1 MQKVAKQL
9 ILTVTMMRGT
19 CCIYTHTLS
28 LSFADDVPPANNIFD
43 DGPSTIFHDF
53 PAVLICHPH
62 PALFF
67 SSAYITCKKIC
78 NQTAIDENPVDP
90 VTAPS
95 GCNAYQNPEGASY
108 EYRCFAALPI
118 LPDERGQGGHG
129 PGSATADHT
138 PPTTSKTPL
147 IVVGS
152 LIMLAAIWPC
162 VNIMKR
168 CRVQAGPGLG
178 FEPLESGII
187 ATLNENFVGNDHDYG
202 DDEEEDDDVFTR
214 DGADGG
220 ADKSS
225 IRPEGLQRSPALP
238 MRGSTDA

>member
-1 MQKVAKQL
+1 MMEICKKVSN
-9 ILTVTMMRGT
+9 IIIVSDTVLALPLSSGLQEGDG
-19 CCIYTHTLS
+19 CAQFDTLS
-28 LSFADDVPPANNIFD
+28 YECAPYAKGSETADPDCN
-43 DGPSTIFHDF
+43 HD
-53 PAVLICHPH
+53 AC
-62 PALFF
+62 
-67 SSAYITCKKIC
+67 AYITCKKIC
-78 NQTAIDENPVDP
+78 NQTRIDENPVDP

-168 CRVQAGPGLG
+168 CRVQAGRG